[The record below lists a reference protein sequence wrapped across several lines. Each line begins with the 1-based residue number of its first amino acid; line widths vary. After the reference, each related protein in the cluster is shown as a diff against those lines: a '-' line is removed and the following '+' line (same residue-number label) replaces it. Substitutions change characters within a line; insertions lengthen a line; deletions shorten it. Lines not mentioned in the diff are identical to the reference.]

1 MYRPRLVIA
10 LSTTIVLGFLNG
22 EAQGQAAVPDAPAKE
37 HFSEE
42 TLTLQGVWT
51 LLDTEE
57 SSVVLARLIVHGSYL
72 LLIYQFEGNEAREVE
87 IQGFRAD
94 DRIRNRDGEPVLN
107 YDFSE
112 DRIVHIE
119 VRNESRYALSDH
131 TYLSFKR
138 TGRFP
143 DLGLSKAGN

>member
-1 MYRPRLVIA
+1 MYRPRHVIA
-10 LSTTIVLGFLNG
+10 LFTTIALGILKG
-22 EAQGQAAVPDAPAKE
+22 EAQGQGAVPAPPARE

-42 TLTLQGVWT
+42 TLALQGVWT
-51 LLDTEE
+51 LLDPEE
-57 SSVVLARLIVHGSYL
+57 SSVVFARLVIHGSYF
-72 LLIYQFEGNEAREVE
+72 LLIYQFEGKEAREVE
-87 IQGFRAD
+87 IQGFRVD
-94 DRIRNRDGEPVLN
+94 DRIRNREGEPVLD

-131 TYLSFKR
+131 MYLSFKR
-138 TGRFP
+138 TGWFP